1 MKGSEQLNLG
11 IPVADRTQDTKPSRP
26 RTSGVP
32 AAATRTLSAPH
43 AAADTPAAD
52 VVRSPYLTTDD
63 IARRLRCSRRSV
75 HELTRTGAIPHRR
88 PPGARRCLFVET
100 EITAWLDGASLDVL
114 DLPRGGRV
122 VTPSTS
128 MR

>member
-1 MKGSEQLNLG
+1 MKGSEQLDFG
-11 IPVADRTQDTKPSRP
+11 IPVADGTQDTKLSQP
-26 RTSGVP
+26 RTPGGP
-32 AAATRTLSAPH
+32 AAKRALPAPH
-43 AAADTPAAD
+43 PAAYIPAAD

-75 HELTRTGAIPHRR
+75 HELTRTAAIPHRR
-88 PPGARRCLFVET
+88 PPGARRCLFLET

-122 VTPSTS
+122 VKPSAST
-128 MR
+128 R